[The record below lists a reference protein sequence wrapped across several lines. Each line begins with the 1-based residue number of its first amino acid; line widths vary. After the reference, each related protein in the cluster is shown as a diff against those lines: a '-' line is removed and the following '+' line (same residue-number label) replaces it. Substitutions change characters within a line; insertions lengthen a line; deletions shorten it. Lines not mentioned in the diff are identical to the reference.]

1 LLVALTSPAVAD
13 GRAGDFDFYVL
24 SLTWTPTYCAT
35 ADNPDDAQCD
45 SSHGF
50 LVHGFW
56 PEYETGYPEYCAS
69 SFPRGLKRS
78 TLDAIAEIMPS
89 ASLAHYEWRKHGL
102 CSGLAEGDYFGLM
115 RDAAKTVAI
124 PEISRKPAAAS
135 HCPRLQSRRRSPKR
149 IRDSR
154 PIAWRSVRRQPS
166 HRGPHL
172 LHQGARLSP
181 MPRGE

>member
-1 LLVALTSPAVAD
+1 LVALTSPAVAD

-24 SLTWTPTYCAT
+24 SLTWKSTYCAT
-35 ADNPDDAQCD
+35 ADNPDPAQCD

-89 ASLAHYEWRKHGL
+89 ASLAHYE
-102 CSGLAEGDYFGLM
+102 
-115 RDAAKTVAI
+115 
-124 PEISRKPAAAS
+124 
-135 HCPRLQSRRRSPKR
+135 
-149 IRDSR
+149 
-154 PIAWRSVRRQPS
+154 
-166 HRGPHL
+166 
-172 LHQGARLSP
+172 
-181 MPRGE
+181 